1 MIYDL
6 LNSFRTIRNEHFKIK
21 DSWFSVD
28 GLLMDLFHPMTA
40 LRSLYKNN
48 I

>member
-1 MIYDL
+1 MIYEV

-28 GLLMDLFHPMTA
+28 GLLMDFFSTNDCIEI
-40 LRSLYKNN
+40 SV
-48 I
+48 